1 MQEKKERL
9 SGVFWGEY
17 PLFLL
22 FNFDLNF
29 FMFFLSFPVR
39 DGGSRRQ

>member
-22 FNFDLNF
+22 SNFDLNF
-29 FMFFLSFPVR
+29 FYVFSFFSGER
-39 DGGSRRQ
+39 